1 MKKIFFTISFLLIFC
16 QNNLIANT
24 NFNKGTKMNSIH
36 AKIETTKGNI
46 ILNLEFEKT
55 PMTVANFIGLAEGK
69 IKNDAKPLGTPYFNG
84 VVFHRV
90 IEDFMIQGGDPTGT
104 GRGGPG
110 YNFPDEIDPTL
121 KHDGPGVLSMA
132 NAGPGTNGSQF
143 FITHKETPWLDGKH
157 TVFGKVIEGQD
168 IVNAIEQNDAI
179 LNMTIT
185 RTGEKAENF
194 DAAKIFSDQLEI
206 IEQKEKEK
214 VAKAKEEI
222 DKISK
227 GATTTKSGLKYF
239 ILEKGDGE
247 KPKKG
252 DMVSVHY
259 TGLFLDGTKFDSS
272 VDRGTP
278 FEFHLGAGRV
288 IKGWDEGVALL
299 NIGDKAKFI
308 IPPDLAYGSRGAG
321 GVIPPNAT
329 LIFEVELIA
338 IDKPFK
344 DFDFEIYAEEKQ
356 SDLGFSY
363 IDHILG
369 MGNTPKIGELVEIH
383 YTQKLE
389 DGTKLDSSHDRNQ
402 TFKFDL
408 GNPGIPPALN
418 DGISSMAVG
427 GKRTIKFFIEQA
439 NANLIFEVEL
449 ISISA
454 NEHLHD
460 HNHDHDDS
468 HHHH

>member
-1 MKKIFFTISFLLIFC
+1 MKHFITIVTLFNILIC
-16 QNNLIANT
+16 QMEYNFDNS
-24 NFNKGTKMNSIH
+24 NFNSNQGT
-36 AKIETTKGNI
+36 EVTT
-46 ILNLEFEKT
+46 
-55 PMTVANFIGLAEGK
+55 
-69 IKNDAKPLGTPYFNG
+69 
-84 VVFHRV
+84 
-90 IEDFMIQGGDPTGT
+90 
-104 GRGGPG
+104 
-110 YNFPDEIDPTL
+110 
-121 KHDGPGVLSMA
+121 S
-132 NAGPGTNGSQF
+132 
-143 FITHKETPWLDGKH
+143 
-157 TVFGKVIEGQD
+157 
-168 IVNAIEQNDAI
+168 
-179 LNMTIT
+179 
-185 RTGEKAENF
+185 
-194 DAAKIFSDQLEI
+194 
-206 IEQKEKEK
+206 
-214 VAKAKEEI
+214 
-222 DKISK
+222 
-227 GATTTKSGLKYF
+227 SGLKY
-239 ILEKGDGE
+239 IDEIIGYGNSPE
-247 KPKKG
+247 VG
-252 DMVSVHY
+252 DMVTVHY
-259 TGLFLDGTKFDSS
+259 TGTLEDGTKFDSS
-272 VDRGTP
+272 VDRNQP
-278 FEFHLGAGRV
+278 FQFEIGVGRV
-288 IKGWDEGVALL
+288 IRGWDEGVLTMK
-299 NIGDKAKFI
+299 IGGKRKLI
-308 IPPDLAYGSRGAG
+308 IPSELGYGWRGAG
-321 GVIPPNAT
+321 DASPPNAT

-344 DFDFEIYAEEKQ
+344 DLDFEIYAEEKQ

-418 DGISSMAVG
+418 DGISSMALG

>member
-1 MKKIFFTISFLLIFC
+1 MQKNMNKVLFTLPLLLVLFSFTPQVFAEYEDTIVVLETDLGRLIIEFFPDSAPNHVENFVKL
-16 QNNLIANT
+16 ANDGYYT
-24 NFNKGTKMNSIH
+24 GT
-36 AKIETTKGNI
+36 
-46 ILNLEFEKT
+46 
-55 PMTVANFIGLAEGK
+55 
-69 IKNDAKPLGTPYFNG
+69 
-84 VVFHRV
+84 VFHRI

-214 VAKAKEEI
+214 AAKAKEEI

-329 LIFEVELIA
+329 LIFEVELLG
-338 IDKPFK
+338 ID
-344 DFDFEIYAEEKQ
+344 
-356 SDLGFSY
+356 
-363 IDHILG
+363 
-369 MGNTPKIGELVEIH
+369 
-383 YTQKLE
+383 E
-389 DGTKLDSSHDRNQ
+389 D
-402 TFKFDL
+402 
-408 GNPGIPPALN
+408 
-418 DGISSMAVG
+418 
-427 GKRTIKFFIEQA
+427 
-439 NANLIFEVEL
+439 
-449 ISISA
+449 
-454 NEHLHD
+454 
-460 HNHDHDDS
+460 
-468 HHHH
+468 HHHHHHDHSDPNHRH